1 MNQAITVAPLDVV
14 VLAAGKG
21 TRMRSARPKVLQLLG
36 GEPML
41 AHVLRAVSTLTPRQ
55 VHLVVGHGQA
65 EVRAWAAKQAD
76 ARLPLNWVEQ
86 TEQLGTGHAVR
97 LSADAWTPE
106 SIVVVAYGDVP
117 LITGAT
123 LSAAVEAAQ
132 SQVAI
137 VTAQVD
143 DPTGYGRIVRDD
155 AGEVCAI
162 VEQADAT
169 PAQLAISEI
178 NTGVIAAPA
187 EWLAPWLAALKNDN
201 PKGEYYL
208 TDVIAMAV
216 ASGRPVVGLCAA
228 DAAELE
234 GVNDRAQL
242 ARAERQLQLQRAAAL
257 MQSGV
262 TLADPARIDVRGVV
276 QAGRDVSIDV
286 GCIFE
291 GRVVLGDN
299 VQIGPYCHLR
309 DVTLGDGAVIESHSV
324 LEDVIAAADVQVGP
338 FARLRPGTRLAVAA
352 KVGNFVETKK
362 AIVGP
367 GSKINHLSY
376 VGDAELGAD
385 VNVGAG
391 TITCNYDGANKH
403 LTRIGDR
410 AFIGSN
416 SALVAPVEIGS
427 DATIGAGSVI
437 AKPAPAGQLTVSRSK
452 QISLPGWTRP
462 TKHKP

>member
-1 MNQAITVAPLDVV
+1 MTNPASVTAVEVV

-21 TRMRSARPKVLQLLG
+21 TRMRSAMPKVLQPLG

-41 AHVLRAVSTLTPRQ
+41 GHVMRAVAALLPRK

-65 EVRAWAAKQAD
+65 EVRAWASGSVAPS
-76 ARLPLNWVEQ
+76 LSLTWVEQ
-86 TEQLGTGHAVR
+86 AEQLGTGHAVK
-97 LSADAWTPE
+97 LSASAWAAD
-106 SIVVVAYGDVP
+106 SVVVVTYGDVP
-117 LITGAT
+117 LITPET
-123 LSAAVEAAQ
+123 LRRAAQ
-132 SQVAI
+132 SACDQVVI
-137 VTAQVD
+137 ISAQVQH
-143 DPTGYGRIVRDD
+143 PTGYGRIVRD
-155 AGEVCAI
+155 GKGRVSAI
-162 VEQADAT
+162 VEEGDAT
-169 PAQLAISEI
+169 AAQRAITEI

-187 EWLAPWLAALKNDN
+187 AWLGPWLAALTNNN

-216 ASGRPVVGLCAA
+216 ADGRPVEALCAT

-234 GVNDRAQL
+234 GVNDRQQL

-257 MQSGV
+257 MRDGV
-262 TLADPARIDVRGVV
+262 TLADPARLDVRGVV
-276 QAGRDVSIDV
+276 VAGQDVRIDV

-291 GRVVLGDN
+291 GRVVLGNN
-299 VQIGPYCHLR
+299 VQIGPYCLLR

-324 LEDVIAAADVQVGP
+324 LDEVVADREVHVGP
-338 FARLRPGTRLAVAA
+338 FARLRPGTRLAAAA

-362 AIVGP
+362 AIVGA

-376 VGDAELGAD
+376 VGDAELGED

-416 SALVAPVEIGS
+416 SALVAPVEIGA

-452 QISLPGWTRP
+452 QVSLPGWQRP
-462 TKHKP
+462 VKK

>member
-1 MNQAITVAPLDVV
+1 MTNPASVAALEVV

-21 TRMRSARPKVLQLLG
+21 TRMRSAKPKVLQPLG

-41 AHVLRAVSTLTPRQ
+41 AHVLRAVSALMPRQ

-65 EVRAWAAKQAD
+65 EVRAWASVHSQA
-76 ARLPLNWVEQ
+76 ALPLIWVEQ
-86 TEQLGTGHAVR
+86 SEQLGTGHAVR
-97 LSADAWTPE
+97 LSASGWAAE
-106 SIVVVAYGDVP
+106 SVIVVAYGDVP
-117 LITGAT
+117 LITPQT
-123 LSAAVEAAQ
+123 LSRAAASARQ
-132 SQVAI
+132 QVVIISAK
-137 VTAQVD
+137 VD
-143 DPTGYGRIVRDD
+143 NPAGYGRIVRD
-155 AGEVCAI
+155 GQGRVSAI
-162 VEQADAT
+162 VEEADAT
-169 PAQLAISEI
+169 PAQKSIAEI

-187 EWLAPWLAALKNDN
+187 SWLAAWLNALTNDN

-208 TDVIAMAV
+208 TDIIAMAV
-216 ASGRPVVGLCAA
+216 ADGRPVEALCAA

-234 GVNDRAQL
+234 GVNDRQQL

-257 MQSGV
+257 MRDGV
-262 TLADPARIDVRGVV
+262 TLADPARVDVRGVV
-276 QAGRDVSIDV
+276 VAGQDVSIDV

-299 VQIGPYCHLR
+299 VQIGPYCLLR

-324 LEDVIAAADVQVGP
+324 LEGVVAERDVHVGP
-338 FARLRPGTRLAVAA
+338 FARLRPGTRLAAAA

-362 AIVGP
+362 AIVGA

-376 VGDAELGAD
+376 VGDAELGVD

-416 SALVAPVEIGS
+416 SALVAPVEIGA

-452 QISLPGWTRP
+452 QLSLPGWQRP
-462 TKHKP
+462 TKSKS

>member
-1 MNQAITVAPLDVV
+1 MNQRSSVAPLDVV

-21 TRMRSARPKVLQLLG
+21 TRMCSARPKVLQPLG
-36 GEPML
+36 GEPLL
-41 AHVLRAVSTLTPRQ
+41 AHVLRAVAGLSPQQ

-65 EVRAWAAKQAD
+65 EVRAWAETRAD
-76 ARLPLNWVEQ
+76 VAAPLTWVEQ

-97 LSADAWTPE
+97 LSAPGWTPG
-106 SIVVVAYGDVP
+106 SVIVIAYGDVP
-117 LITGAT
+117 LISSTT
-123 LSAAVEAAQ
+123 LADAARAAQ
-132 SQVAI
+132 SQVVI
-137 VTAQVD
+137 ITARVG
-143 DPTGYGRIVRDD
+143 DPQGYGRIVRDA
-155 AGEVCAI
+155 AGQVSAI
-162 VEQADAT
+162 VEHADAT
-169 PAQLAISEI
+169 PAQQAINEI

-187 EWLAPWLAALKNDN
+187 EWLAPWLAALTNQN

-216 ASGRPVVGLCAA
+216 AAGRPVTGLCAA

-242 ARAERQLQLQRAAAL
+242 ARAERRLQQQRADAL
-257 MQSGV
+257 MQTGV
-262 TLADPARIDVRGVV
+262 TLADPARIDVRGSLVC
-276 QAGRDVSIDV
+276 GRDVHIDV
-286 GCIFE
+286 GCVFE
-291 GRVVLGDN
+291 GQVELGDD
-299 VQIGPYCHLR
+299 VTIGPYCHLR
-309 DVTLGDGAVIESHSV
+309 DVRLGDGAVIESHSV
-324 LEDVIAAADVQVGP
+324 LEGVVAEAKVHVGP
-338 FARLRPGTRLAVAA
+338 FARLRPGTRLATAA

-452 QISLPGWTRP
+452 QMSLPGWQRP